1 MRNSIIIKIFVSFLL
16 VSLIPIGGL
25 IAYNDW
31 ANRRIVYNMKIEQL
45 KYQATK
51 TAKSIDRDI
60 SSKKE
65 RILYLSKCCCLSE
78 CAEIHTIEAIPAEIK
93 TRLNEFLKCISA
105 LESVFIL
112 NTKGEVVIKNIGNLP
127 AGNYASHNYFV
138 EAMKGVTFFSEP
150 KMEQGKG
157 YVYCSTAI
165 RGCNKEILGV
175 LVMRYPAE
183 VLWSLVEEEKSI
195 HDKGGVCIL
204 SDRFGVRIGHASNR
218 SLIFKSWIPLNPYIK
233 NKQEKERYYGKDIKI
248 IGFTSIPEVSKAL
261 ASFKDLY
268 FIHPLVISTEKYH
281 GYCIPLKE
289 NKWIILYAVPSSAFL
304 AQVKHLTQNASFS
317 TGIVFIV
324 IIAVTWLVSTKLLRP
339 IKKLTYAA
347 NEIANGNL
355 NYPIT
360 DGSGDEIGRLMESFE
375 VMRHKLKESNEEL
388 KEVNREAILM
398 LARACEVRDEDTGGH
413 ILRIQHYSTLLAK
426 ELNLEESFI
435 REIGPASML
444 HDVGKIHMPD
454 TVLLRKAGGLTH
466 EEREEMK
473 KHPGYGEHILGKKR
487 FFQMAEEVVRWHHE
501 NWDGTGYPDGLKG
514 ESIPISARI
523 VRLADVYDALVTKRS
538 YKKEWPDTA
547 AYEEIVRYSG
557 IFFDP
562 QVVQAFKQIFER
574 EMIQKVRNIYT

>member
-31 ANRRIVYNMKIEQL
+31 ANRGIVYNMKIEQL

-60 SSKKE
+60 LSKKE

-112 NTKGEVVIKNIGNLP
+112 NTKGEVVITNIGNLP

-138 EAMKGVTFFSEP
+138 EAMNGVAFVSEP

-157 YVYCSTAI
+157 YFYCSIAI
-165 RGCNKEILGV
+165 RGSNKEIIGV
-175 LVMRYPAE
+175 LVMQYPAE
-183 VLWSLVEEEKSI
+183 SLWSFVEEEKDISE
-195 HDKGGVCIL
+195 KGGVCIL

-281 GYCIPLKE
+281 GYCTPLKE
-289 NKWIILYAVPSSAFL
+289 KEWIVLYAVPSSVFL

-347 NEIANGNL
+347 NKIANGNL
-355 NYPIT
+355 DHPIT
-360 DGSGDEIGRLMESFE
+360 NGSRDEIGKLMESFE
-375 VMRHKLKESNEEL
+375 VMRHKLKASNEEL
-388 KEVNREAILM
+388 EEINTEAVLM

-413 ILRIQHYSTLLAK
+413 VMRMQYYSTLLAE
-426 ELNLEESFI
+426 ELNLEKSLI
-435 REIGPASML
+435 REIGPAS
-444 HDVGKIHMPD
+444 V
-454 TVLLRKAGGLTH
+454 VSRK
-466 EEREEMK
+466 
-473 KHPGYGEHILGKKR
+473 
-487 FFQMAEEVVRWHHE
+487 
-501 NWDGTGYPDGLKG
+501 
-514 ESIPISARI
+514 
-523 VRLADVYDALVTKRS
+523 
-538 YKKEWPDTA
+538 
-547 AYEEIVRYSG
+547 
-557 IFFDP
+557 
-562 QVVQAFKQIFER
+562 
-574 EMIQKVRNIYT
+574 